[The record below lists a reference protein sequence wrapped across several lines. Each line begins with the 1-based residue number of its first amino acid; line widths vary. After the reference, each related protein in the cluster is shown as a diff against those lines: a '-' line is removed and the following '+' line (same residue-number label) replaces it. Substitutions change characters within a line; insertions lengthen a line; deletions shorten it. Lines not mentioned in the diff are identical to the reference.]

1 MKSKISFLTC
11 TFLLS
16 FQALS
21 QADTTVIVHKYPK
34 LFPSDDS
41 SNTSPV
47 QVSFIYPMGT
57 NGIHSPQVAN
67 NFSFNTLYGV
77 NGGVNGCEIGGL
89 VNVNTADVNGIQV
102 GGIANITAGASK
114 GTVIGGIA
122 NIVKDS
128 TQGVFIAGISNVV
141 GESSSGFEI
150 GGISNSVNG
159 NFDGG
164 QVAGIANYTHGCV
177 DGFQLSGIANFSHG
191 DLNGA
196 QISGIVNTV
205 NGNVTGTQIGL
216 INYAD
221 TVKGTQ
227 IGLINVAKSG
237 ENSLAI
243 GLISLVH
250 NGYHALE
257 FSTNESIYG
266 QLALK
271 LGVPQFYSS
280 FRFGIT
286 QNNDEGILTYGYGIG
301 SMISLNEKNKI
312 GFDLSTNQTITNLF
326 TYDLDLLNRFEI
338 TYRRFI
344 AKHFELFAGPAL
356 NIYVSQTEVEN
367 NYGVLRIPYTLYDEN
382 WSDGRVAIW
391 VGLQAGCAL
400 RF

>member
-1 MKSKISFLTC
+1 MKSQLIFVSAFFISLH
-11 TFLLS
+11 TF
-16 FQALS
+16 S

-34 LFPSDDS
+34 TFPSKDS
-41 SNTSPV
+41 SEKSPV
-47 QVSFIYPMGT
+47 QVSFIYPLGT
-57 NGIHSPQVAN
+57 NGIQSPQVSN
-67 NFSFNTLYGV
+67 NFSFNVLYGV

-89 VNVNTADVNGIQV
+89 VNVNTAEVNGIQV
-102 GGIANITAGASK
+102 GGIANITAGAST

-128 TQGVFIAGISNVV
+128 TQGIFIAGISNVI
-141 GESSSGFEI
+141 GDSSSGFELA
-150 GGISNSVNG
+150 GISNTVNG
-159 NFDGG
+159 NFNGG
-164 QVAGIANYTHGCV
+164 QVAGIANYTHGGV
-177 DGFQLSGIANFSHG
+177 NGFQLSGIANFING

-196 QISGIVNTV
+196 QLSGIINTV
-205 NGNVTGTQIGL
+205 NGNVNGTQIGL

-227 IGLINVAKSG
+227 IGLINFAKSG
-237 ENSLAI
+237 ETALAI

-257 FSTNESIYG
+257 FSTNESVYG

-301 SMISLNEKNKI
+301 SLISLNEKNKI
-312 GFDLSTNQTITNLF
+312 GFDLSSNQTVTNF
-326 TYDLDLLNRFEI
+326 SNYDLDLLNRFEI
-338 TYRRFI
+338 TYRRFVG
-344 AKHFELFAGPAL
+344 KHFEFFAGPSL
-356 NIYVSQTEVEN
+356 NVYVTQNWNEN
-367 NYGVLRIPYTLYDEN
+367 NYGSLHIPYTLYDEN
-382 WSDGRVAIW
+382 WSSGRVAVW
-391 VGLQAGCAL
+391 VGLQAGFAL